1 MSQKEIEKLKD
12 KYKPGI
18 KIKLLKEMVDEDHSV
33 DVGEIGVVDFVDD
46 IGTIHVR
53 WESGS
58 GLGLIPNVDEFEIV
72 EKIKVIMV
80 EVGKEPYV
88 KEIYNTLKDMQ
99 EMVGGLIDRV
109 PTFFSEEKSY
119 DFVFNDEG
127 KMIGLPLNRYIFEKK
142 DAIAGDFMVIKDD
155 DSIGEYITIDDDEID
170 FLLNQVK
177 EKCPEFN
184 MFEYLMN
191 QREEEEIER

>member
-1 MSQKEIEKLKD
+1 MSQKEIDQLKD
-12 KYKPGI
+12 KYKTGV
-18 KIKLLKEMVDEDHSV
+18 KIKLLKRMVDEKYSV
-33 DVGEIGVVDFVDD
+33 EVGEIGIVDHVDD

-72 EKIKVIMV
+72 DKIKVIVV

-109 PTFFSEEKSY
+109 PTFFSEENSY

-127 KMIGLPLNRYIFEKK
+127 KMMGLPLNRYIFEKK
-142 DAIAGDFMVIKDD
+142 DAIAGNFMVVKGD
-155 DSIGEYITIDDDEID
+155 DSIGEYINIEDEEID
-170 FLLNQVK
+170 FLLNQIK
-177 EKCPEFN
+177 EKCPKFD
-184 MFEYLMN
+184 MFEYLKN